1 MIIFALI
8 SINLPC
14 CFLFKQLDAVDGS
27 KHFLLVVDVVAV
39 IIMVVVGGSIDHSD
53 TYLMAP

>member
-14 CFLFKQLDAVDGS
+14 FFLFQQLDAVDGS
-27 KHFLLVVDVVAV
+27 KRFLLVVDVVAIVV
-39 IIMVVVGGSIDHSD
+39 IGQSII
-53 TYLMAP
+53 LMPTST

>member
-14 CFLFKQLDAVDGS
+14 CFLFQQLDAVDGS
-27 KHFLLVVDVVAV
+27 KHFLLVVDVVAIIVVV
-39 IIMVVVGGSIDHSD
+39 IIGGSIDHSD
-53 TYLMAP
+53 TYLMVP